1 MQNNWQLPRGTDGH
15 QNLQQGN
22 ELKSAC
28 TMHIHKAIKA
38 LKIKEV
44 LQIQMS
50 HRILSVR
57 FRKRARKRDE
67 RERERECF
75 PR

>member
-1 MQNNWQLPRGTDGH
+1 MQNNWQLPRGTNGH

-57 FRKRARKRDE
+57 LRE
-67 RERERECF
+67 REREKEGERECF

>member
-1 MQNNWQLPRGTDGH
+1 
-15 QNLQQGN
+15 
-22 ELKSAC
+22 
-28 TMHIHKAIKA
+28 MHIHKAIKA

-57 FRKRARKRDE
+57 FRE
-67 RERERECF
+67 REKEEERENVSQDK
-75 PR
+75 RLNILLHSTSVLLLQ